1 MLTVGEWFDI
11 LKDTKNMVFG
21 LQTYE
26 GLPCNQYLLVEDFKK
41 GYKNWFNEKCIKVYP
56 TSKTLCGV
64 MYCTFCI

>member
-1 MLTVGEWFDI
+1 
-11 LKDTKNMVFG
+11 MVFG

-26 GLPCNQYLLVEDFKK
+26 GLPCNQYLLAEDFKK